1 MEAGSRAQSAGLAWL
16 EQSLAELE
24 AGQASWPAM
33 PSLIKPCQL
42 EELEAKINLVHQ
54 QLGEINEDDEDDE
67 DNEDSETQRQAKQDE
82 LVALE
87 SELRPLR
94 TDWDRTCRDAH
105 VAYRP
110 KDEMKANSLM
120 NNILNL
126 YKDFGLPINGNMGVD
141 TSALGLTGDSPD
153 ADPDTPRRPR
163 MRMKRGGAVLT
174 PDRNGVFESETR
186 KRKRGRSSSIAQKR
200 PRIQGNRNSIH
211 FNAVYQN
218 RRAAKKHTIIRVPED
233 PVRPAKFYILR
244 CEDHDIDFDD
254 NPLQAGLAHLSE
266 EHQHKNP
273 SFETVVQHFGYEVI
287 GCDDEK
293 LIQNNK
299 VAKEAFQE
307 GEGGARDSIRVT
319 DSPSPKTLRKNTNN
333 AVKKG
338 RSSRKSRDSIDP
350 RDLVPG
356 DVYIIYWSTSKQWY
370 CGINIP
376 LQDPES
382 VGIDESLEAMGLL
395 NNIPPCYE
403 YDSSSKSF
411 SWAEGYEDGGE
422 DASEQHFPFMFFEG
436 LDFPDLCHVAWIPIG
451 EIQPW
456 DEGKA
461 LTVEHSDQAFEYLKQ
476 REAAQQPK
484 RWGPNDEIPDSAD
497 DNAKSDL
504 APRSPVVESS
514 TGFQPAQN
522 AETVTPNTAPDADAA
537 DQAEDADVT
546 EQTEE
551 TPKGTE
557 LESEEAQ
564 DTELESEEEQ
574 DVQPEPEEA
583 QKDTRLE
590 PGEVQKDTQMEV
602 EEAQD
607 TGPEPEKVAESP
619 VQPDI
624 VEDEDIAMSSKE
636 SPTESAAQQPT
647 KDSEDVVMETPEDAT
662 QEPLQQ
668 NDSQSDGDDQ
678 EIILDTREDPAE
690 NVSSPKELEEVTA
703 EREQESLSH
712 EAREERL
719 PSVDLE
725 DLLLAGEDLE
735 FQFSQSEQRELN
747 KKPTPT
753 PAHETISLSRAAN
766 DVVNT
771 KQEESLPDSPTL
783 ERASLTKT
791 ENDSGNETQEASQPQ
806 RSSVATESSHDETPQ
821 PRLSYADMGRASSL
835 SEGVP
840 SDVVDSRPQIQP
852 ASRRARSGTP
862 NHSAL
867 AAQSRMSSLSKSPG
881 VTRPPAVSPPA
892 TIPFS
897 PTAPPASTPLQLPMM
912 SQPPPSSQPSVPRSP
927 TSQRPPSGLQ
937 HPVSSW
943 PLDNS
948 WASTTLQRSGASQ
961 SSALARRPAPSQPTA
976 TSQPPPSSQPPAAR
990 PSTLSRPSSSSQSST
1005 SEPLFLAPTAQERP
1019 AALVA
1024 MSSGPAVS
1032 NSEQPNNVRPTSQ
1045 TSQVLAPPHHS
1056 PVEGPLPEDAQTRSE
1071 VLRHPHAAQPKTSAQ
1086 ALGNSPRPSEL
1097 PRATRPKASSKP
1109 SVEIALL
1116 NRQAVNEARSQSMTT
1131 GQQAA
1136 TTSPTQM
1143 PAAHG
1148 GHSEPAQIT
1157 SMPPVIFAARPEA
1170 PAARRPLPQERPSPR
1185 PSASPVKSREA
1196 PKAMPSQ
1203 NQAHSASSQHPSG
1216 AENTPAAQP
1225 ERPAQMLSGQQ
1236 PARYASRPTSPVHQ
1250 NSPRL
1255 PPMNVPLDGHY
1266 LPNTMLA
1273 QQQASLSMSRPSSSG
1288 HIGPQPVPSP
1298 RLAAR
1303 SISRPGSASQKHI
1316 GSQAMPSPHLLA
1328 AEIQRPQSRFQGHP
1342 GSQPMYSPRQV
1353 PGEIPHHVSAYE
1365 GHPNHRPVP
1374 SPRRPYAVPV
1384 QPPASPHQSFSHF
1397 SRRSPEMQGQGYN
1410 SQRHYASTGTLSPQ
1424 LSTAENQLPPIRLPN
1439 ISRPRSGA
1447 QTAPNMISPPQTA
1460 VGARPGHYTG
1470 HHQPTP
1476 HIMQSPRL
1484 SAAEISRPHT
1494 ASNMHPPLPTMS
1506 PILGHTEPRRPNSS
1520 YAQSMPFHAPL
1531 PTMLPSYSN
1540 TSYQSSAPS
1549 AHQYAQPNRP
1559 QGHLRRH
1566 SESAC
1571 QPQLQQYAL
1580 AGSPQIAKSTPRSHQ
1595 SPELDRGPRRNPAL
1609 DPLLPELSPNVR
1621 KALLEQVRT
1630 DRLDLI
1636 PYDFLN
1642 NENRYRCPFCK
1653 ETTLEPT
1660 ALIDH
1665 IKMSCSMLEE
1675 KYKQDK
1681 NEQAI
1686 EANRAKRV
1694 KQAKRKSQMAQ
1705 ATKNA
1710 RVRS

>member
-1 MEAGSRAQSAGLAWL
+1 MEAGSRAQSARLAWL

-24 AGQASWPAM
+24 AGKASWPVM
-33 PSLIKPCQL
+33 PSLIKPRQL
-42 EELEAKINLVHQ
+42 EELEAKFNSVHR
-54 QLGEINEDDEDDE
+54 QLGEINKDDED
-67 DNEDSETQRQAKQDE
+67 SEAQRQAKQDE
-82 LVALE
+82 LVAIE

-233 PVRPAKFYILR
+233 P
-244 CEDHDIDFDD
+244 
-254 NPLQAGLAHLSE
+254 AGLAHLSE
-266 EHQHKNP
+266 EHQLKNP
-273 SFETVVQHFGYEVI
+273 SFETVIQHFGYEVI

-299 VAKEAFQE
+299 VAKEAFQK
-307 GEGGARDSIRVT
+307 GERGARDSIRVT
-319 DSPSPKTLRKNTNN
+319 DKPSPKTPRKKTNN

-338 RSSRKSRDSIDP
+338 RSTRKSQDSIHP

-356 DVYIIYWSTSKQWY
+356 DVYIIYWSASKQWY
-370 CGINIP
+370 CGLHIP

-382 VGIDESLEAMGLL
+382 LGIDESLEAMGLL
-395 NNIPPCYE
+395 NNVPPCY
-403 YDSSSKSF
+403 D
-411 SWAEGYEDGGE
+411 
-422 DASEQHFPFMFFEG
+422 
-436 LDFPDLCHVAWIPIG
+436 
-451 EIQPW
+451 
-456 DEGKA
+456 
-461 LTVEHSDQAFEYLKQ
+461 DQAFEYLKQ
-476 REAAQQPK
+476 REAVQQPK
-484 RWGPNDEIPDSAD
+484 RWGPNDEIPDPTD
-497 DNAKSDL
+497 DNSTSDL
-504 APRSPVVESS
+504 APRSPVAESS
-514 TGFQPAQN
+514 TDFQPAQN
-522 AETVTPNTAPDADAA
+522 AEIVTPNTAPEADAA

-546 EQTEE
+546 GQTEE
-551 TPKGTE
+551 TQKDTE
-557 LESEEAQ
+557 RAPEEEQDTQLVPEEAQSAQMETEEAQ
-564 DTELESEEEQ
+564 DTELKSEEEQ
-574 DVQPEPEEA
+574 DIQPEPEVA
-583 QKDTRLE
+583 QKDARVE

-607 TGPEPEKVAESP
+607 TRPEPEKVAESP
-619 VQPDI
+619 VQPGI
-624 VEDEDIAMSSKE
+624 VEDEDIAMSSE
-636 SPTESAAQQPT
+636 ENPTESAAQQPT
-647 KDSEDVVMETPEDAT
+647 EDSEDVVMETPEDAT
-662 QEPLQQ
+662 QKPLQQ
-668 NDSQSDGDDQ
+668 NDSQSGGDDQ
-678 EIILDTREDPAE
+678 EIILDTQEDPAE
-690 NVSSPKELEEVTA
+690 NVSSPKEPEEVTA

-712 EAREERL
+712 EAREARL

-735 FQFSQSEQRELN
+735 FQFSQSEQRELDQ
-747 KKPTPT
+747 KPTPT

-771 KQEESLPDSPTL
+771 KQEESLPASPTL
-783 ERASLTKT
+783 GRASLTKT
-791 ENDSGNETQEASQPQ
+791 ENDSGDERREASQPQ

-840 SDVVDSRPQIQP
+840 SDIVDSRPQIQP

-862 NHSAL
+862 NHNAL
-867 AAQSRMSSLSKSPG
+867 AAQSRMSSLSKSP
-881 VTRPPAVSPPA
+881 VVSRPPAMSPPA

-948 WASTTLQRSGASQ
+948 WASTTPQRSGASQ

-990 PSTLSRPSSSSQSST
+990 PSTLSPPSSSSQPST
-1005 SEPLFLAPTAQERP
+1005 SEPPFRTPTAQERP
-1019 AALVA
+1019 AAQVA
-1024 MSSGPAVS
+1024 MSPGSAVS
-1032 NSEQPNNVRPTSQ
+1032 NSEQPNNAWPTSQ
-1045 TSQVLAPPHHS
+1045 TSQVLAPPRHS
-1056 PVEGPLPEDAQTRSE
+1056 PIESPLPEDAQTRSE
-1071 VLRHPHAAQPKTSAQ
+1071 VLRHPHAAQTKTSAQ
-1086 ALGNSPRPSEL
+1086 ALGNSPQPSEL
-1097 PRATRPKASSKP
+1097 SRATRPKASSKP
-1109 SVEIALL
+1109 SVDIVLL

-1143 PAAHG
+1143 PAAHER
-1148 GHSEPAQIT
+1148 HSEPAQIT
-1157 SMPPVIFAARPEA
+1157 SMPPAMSAARPEA
-1170 PAARRPLPQERPSPR
+1170 PAARRPLPRERPSPR

-1203 NQAHSASSQHPSG
+1203 NQAPSAFSQHPSG
-1216 AENTPAAQP
+1216 AGNTPAAQP
-1225 ERPAQMLSGQQ
+1225 ERPAQMLSGQ
-1236 PARYASRPTSPVHQ
+1236 PPTRYASRPTSPVHQ

-1255 PPMNVPLDGHY
+1255 PPMNVPLDEHY
-1266 LPNTMLA
+1266 IPNTMLA

-1316 GSQAMPSPHLLA
+1316 VSQAIPSPHQLA
-1328 AEIQRPQSRFQGHP
+1328 AEIQRPRSGFQGHS
-1342 GSQPMYSPRQV
+1342 GLQPMYSPRQV
-1353 PGEIPHHVSAYE
+1353 PREIPHRASAYE
-1365 GHPNHRPVP
+1365 GHPNHCPVP
-1374 SPRRPYAVPV
+1374 SPRGPYAVPV
-1384 QPPASPHQSFSHF
+1384 QPPASPQQSFSHF
-1397 SRRSPEMQGQGYN
+1397 SHRSPEMQGQGYV

-1447 QTAPNMISPPQTA
+1447 QTALNMISPPQTA
-1460 VGARPGHYTG
+1460 VGARPGHYMG

-1531 PTMLPSYSN
+1531 PTMLPTYSN

-1580 AGSPQIAKSTPRSHQ
+1580 AGSPQIANSTPRSYQ
-1595 SPELDRGPRRNPAL
+1595 SPELDRGPRRDPAQ
-1609 DPLLPELSPNVR
+1609 DPFLPELSPNVR

-1636 PYDFLN
+1636 PCDFLN
-1642 NENRYRCPFCK
+1642 NENKYRCPFCK

-1660 ALIDH
+1660 ALINH
-1665 IKMSCSMLEE
+1665 IKMSCPMLEE

-1686 EANRAKRV
+1686 EANQAKRV
-1694 KQAKRKSQMAQ
+1694 TQAKRKSQMAQ